1 MIGQASHN
9 NKRCD
14 MAKKTYD
21 KPVSRQQT
29 ARASSGLASLLWMFV
44 GALLA
49 VMIGA
54 FLYLS
59 PLFNGL
65 KKTDVEVNPPVQVE
79 PLPKQE
85 QSGNYE
91 FYEVLP
97 KREFQT
103 QGSAIGEAPT
113 NTPNAPNTA
122 VAQAPTIKPDAV
134 VKATKEPDNSA
145 QTSQG
150 VTIVEEND
158 TYDGVE
164 AVNNTNVQEKI
175 NISNAP
181 NQSSYILQIR
191 SYDNP
196 EEADDMRA
204 KVMMAGV
211 DARILK
217 RMDNEVA
224 LYQVISYTMTAQEV
238 KTANQRLKENGID
251 SLIVEQRHH

>member
-1 MIGQASHN
+1 MTKGMI
-9 NKRCD
+9 
-14 MAKKTYD
+14 MAKRPYD
-21 KPVSRQQT
+21 EPVNRQQK

-49 VMIGA
+49 IMIAG
-54 FLYLS
+54 FLYFS

-103 QGSAIGEAPT
+103 QGSAIGEVPSDSDT
-113 NTPNAPNTA
+113 TT
-122 VAQAPTIKPDAV
+122 VQQTIVKPDAV
-134 VKATKEPDNSA
+134 VKSTKAPDTPSTQDA
-145 QTSQG
+145 QG

-158 TYDGVE
+158 IYDGVE
-164 AVNNTNVQEKI
+164 AVNDTNVQGKI
-175 NISNAP
+175 SISGTP

-196 EEADDMRA
+196 EEADNMRA

-211 DARILK
+211 DARILR

-238 KTANQRLKENGID
+238 KIANQRLKENGID
-251 SLIVEQRHH
+251 ALIVEQRHH